1 MVTILCVCEMEVI
14 MAYKVFAAIDVGS
27 YELEMKIFQI
37 SSKKDITMLNCV
49 RHIIELGKDTYAMG
63 HVDFKHIDEVCE
75 ILFGFTKIMEE
86 FQVDDYVA
94 YTTSSIREAGNKDII
109 IDRIRVKTGL
119 CVKVLSNSEQRFLSY
134 KALSIKPEFMTY
146 IQEGTAIV
154 DVGAGSIQ
162 ISLFDKDCLVTTQNI
177 KLGSLRIRELLYK
190 LSNDRIHFNLL
201 IEELINN
208 DIQTFKKLYLKD
220 RNIKNIIAMGE
231 YIGYFA
237 KENGKLAASM
247 DREQFLKR
255 FAKLMS
261 KSAIE
266 ISEEIGIT
274 EEQASILIPCVQV
287 FKKLIEETETS
298 KVWFPGTDL
307 CDGICAEYGINN
319 GMIKVEHDFDMDII
333 NAAKI
338 ISKRYKANQN
348 HIAIL
353 EKNVVTI
360 YDAMKKYHGLGAT
373 ERKLLQISAI
383 LHDCGKYISMS
394 HPGEA
399 SYNIIMSTEIIG
411 LSHRERQIVAN
422 VVKYNTE
429 DFFEEN
435 EDLYAGDSQDYMTVI
450 KLVAILRVA
459 NAMDRSHKQ
468 KFRDSKAVIK
478 DETLV
483 ITTYTKDDITLE
495 KGLFSSKASFFE
507 EVYGIKPVLKQKK

>member
-1 MVTILCVCEMEVI
+1 
-14 MAYKVFAAIDVGS
+14 MAYKIFAAIDVGS
-27 YELEMKIFQI
+27 YELEMKIFEL
-37 SSKKDITMLNCV
+37 SPRKGITMLNHV
-49 RHIIELGKDTYAMG
+49 RHIIELGKDTYVTG
-63 HVDFKHIDEVCE
+63 RVNFKHIDEVCE
-75 ILFGFTKIMEE
+75 ILFDFTRIMSEY
-86 FQVDDYVA
+86 QVEDYVA
-94 YTTSSIREAGNKDII
+94 YTTSSIREAGNKEII
-109 IDRIRVKTGL
+109 LDRIKVKTGL
-119 CVKVLSNSEQRFLSY
+119 DVKILSNSEQRFLGY
-134 KALSIKPEFMTY
+134 KALSVKPEFLSY

-162 ISLFDKDCLVTTQNI
+162 ISLFDKESLVTTQNI

-190 LSNDRIHFNLL
+190 LSNDRQHFNRL

-220 RNIKNIIAMGE
+220 RSIKNIIAMGD

-237 KENGKLAASM
+237 REDGKASESM
-247 DREQFLKR
+247 TGEKFLKR
-255 FAKLMS
+255 FARLIS

-287 FKKLIEETETS
+287 FKRLIEETETNTI
-298 KVWFPGTDL
+298 WFPGTDL
-307 CDGICAEYGINN
+307 CDGIGAEYGINN
-319 GMIKVEHDFDMDII
+319 GKLRVEHDFHKDII
-333 NAAKI
+333 NAAKN

-360 YDAMKKYHGLGAT
+360 YDAMKKYHGLGET
-373 ERKLLQISAI
+373 ERTLLQIAAI

-394 HPGEA
+394 QPGEA

-411 LSHRERQIVAN
+411 LSHRERQIIAN

-429 DFFEEN
+429 DFFDESEELYMGDN
-435 EDLYAGDSQDYMTVI
+435 EDYMTII

-468 KFRDSKAVIK
+468 KFKDSKAVLK
-478 DETLV
+478 DDTLV
-483 ITTYTKDDITLE
+483 ITTYAKDDITLE
-495 KGLFSSKASFFE
+495 RGLFTSKAAFFE
-507 EVYGIKPVLKQKK
+507 EVYGIKPILKQKKDS